1 MIFGFGDGYAMADMT
16 PVDNQF
22 IREYLPMASGDYVRV
37 YLYGLMCCHHP
48 EAGKELEEM
57 SRELDLPEEEI
68 LKAYR
73 YWERRGLVRRISDR
87 PPAWQYLPVRS
98 REREAEGLRDPA
110 YEAFA
115 ESLYGVFSNERRLH
129 GSEIQTCYEWV
140 TELKL
145 PPEAVIMLLKHMETV
160 KGKNFTIHSAE
171 KMALKMAEEKIRTLE
186 EAEEFLSRDEEIYNG
201 TKAVLR
207 RLGKRNAPSEDQL
220 ALYRKWTRE
229 WGFTREAVEDAP
241 NDLSLILS
249 GEQVTGFNRGGLKG
263 EPLFR
268 NCFVMRRDL
277 LINILE
283 WYAAVDYLD
292 IFEALEDD
300 LGKMDIRGYRFDG
313 YIRSIATVRDYF
325 QHSMELLR
333 NEVREELFSRE
344 NPIMTKVQD
353 SVPTKYLAGAVVKN
367 ALIPAG
373 CVIQGT
379 VENSILFRG
388 VQVKPGAV
396 VRNSILMQSCVVE
409 PGAVVENAIIDRG
422 NTIAAG
428 TVLKGSPDNVFILNK
443 HLI

>member
-1 MIFGFGDGYAMADMT
+1 MDYRPLVDKHIETGADITM
-16 PVDNQF
+16 
-22 IREYLPMASGDYVRV
+22 
-37 YLYGLMCCHHP
+37 LY
-48 EAGKELEEM
+48 
-57 SRELDLPEEEI
+57 
-68 LKAYR
+68 
-73 YWERRGLVRRISDR
+73 
-87 PPAWQYLPVRS
+87 
-98 REREAEGLRDPA
+98 
-110 YEAFA
+110 
-115 ESLYGVFSNERRLH
+115 
-129 GSEIQTCYEWV
+129 
-140 TELKL
+140 
-145 PPEAVIMLLKHMETV
+145 
-160 KGKNFTIHSAE
+160 
-171 KMALKMAEEKIRTLE
+171 
-186 EAEEFLSRDEEIYNG
+186 
-201 TKAVLR
+201 
-207 RLGKRNAPSEDQL
+207 
-220 ALYRKWTRE
+220 
-229 WGFTREAVEDAP
+229 REAVEDAP